1 MDTLLQAVARISG
14 QASFGTMRLGSW
26 QWSSWRRFCSPWAG
40 FHEAF
45 GGTHQVL
52 ADHDCLCPFCGRGG
66 AVVGLEAVLAFL
78 FGVAVFSESCGPAR
92 IAGVLLITLGIL
104 SLRSA
109 L

>member
-1 MDTLLQAVARISG
+1 V
-14 QASFGTMRLGSW
+14 
-26 QWSSWRRFCSPWAG
+26 
-40 FHEAF
+40 
-45 GGTHQVL
+45 THL
-52 ADHDCLCPFCGRGG
+52 

-78 FGVAVFSESCGPAR
+78 FGVVVFSESCGPAR